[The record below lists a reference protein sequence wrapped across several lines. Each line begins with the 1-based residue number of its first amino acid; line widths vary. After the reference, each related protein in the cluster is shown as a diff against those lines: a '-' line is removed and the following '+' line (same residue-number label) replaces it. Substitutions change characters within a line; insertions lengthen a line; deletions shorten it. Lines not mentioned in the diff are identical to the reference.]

1 METVLEINGLTK
13 SYAGKEKIK
22 KLALD
27 DLSLKI
33 EKGEIFGLLGPN
45 GAGKTTLIKTIIGLV
60 FPDKGTIS
68 IFEKTSPNV
77 KERKRI
83 GYLPE
88 ISSYYWF
95 LTPFELL
102 NFYAKLSGIEK
113 NKIKQKIDIA
123 LESVELTYEKNH
135 LIRTFSKGMQ
145 QRLGLA
151 QALLHDPEFL
161 ILDEPF
167 SGLDPIGRVEVRNIL
182 HKLKTENKT
191 ILFSSHELSEAELIC
206 NRICLMKKGKILK
219 QGSMDDLLKE
229 QGSQTLEKYFIQVIG
244 GVL

>member
-13 SYAGKEKIK
+13 SYAGKGKIK
-22 KLALD
+22 KIALD
-27 DLSLKI
+27 DVSLKI

-60 FPDKGTIS
+60 FQDKGTIS
-68 IFEKTSPNV
+68 VFGKTPV
-77 KERKRI
+77 PTEERKKM

-102 NFYAKLSGIEK
+102 SFYAKLSGIEK
-113 NKIKQKIDIA
+113 NKLKQKIDLV
-123 LESVELTYEKNH
+123 LESVELTEEKNH

-167 SGLDPIGRVEVRNIL
+167 SGLDPIGRVEVRAIL
-182 HKLKTENKT
+182 NKLKTENKT
-191 ILFSSHELSEAELIC
+191 ILLSSHELSEAELIC
-206 NRICLMKKGKILK
+206 NRICVMKKGKILK
-219 QGSMDDLLKE
+219 QGSKDDLLKE
-229 QGSQTLEKYFIQVIG
+229 QGGQTLEQYFIKVIG
-244 GVL
+244 GAI